1 MEHLKRAV
9 CRAIL
14 SAGVDADLVI
24 VMIIVL
30 GVNVLKPP
38 ALRIKVVLQIN
49 ILKMVIPK
57 VFKSK
62 CYNESNV

>member
-1 MEHLKRAV
+1 MQCALIIN
-9 CRAIL
+9 RAIL